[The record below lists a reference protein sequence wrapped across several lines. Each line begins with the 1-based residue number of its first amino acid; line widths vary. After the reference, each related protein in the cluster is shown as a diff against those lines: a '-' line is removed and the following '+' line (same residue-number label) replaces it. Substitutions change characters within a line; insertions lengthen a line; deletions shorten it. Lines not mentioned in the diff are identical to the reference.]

1 MKKLILLSI
10 ISSIAM
16 ADCSYK
22 INKLERELSYAK
34 QYGNFNRVRGLE
46 NALANVRAH
55 CGGGSV
61 YNNDYYA
68 RKNEIKDTIER
79 LEDEAERKIDRIEDK
94 LDELNDMKNSM
105 SKDEYKR
112 RKAEL
117 KAEKSRIKDEY
128 KRQKQAL
135 KNSYKY

>member
-1 MKKLILLSI
+1 MTLFPYTTLFRS
-10 ISSIAM
+10 
-16 ADCSYK
+16 
-22 INKLERELSYAK
+22 
-34 QYGNFNRVRGLE
+34 
-46 NALANVRAH
+46 
-55 CGGGSV
+55 
-61 YNNDYYA
+61 
-68 RKNEIKDTIER
+68 
-79 LEDEAERKIDRIEDK
+79 DRIEDK

-117 KAEKSRIKDEY
+117 KAEKNRIKDEY